1 MNKFNFIF
9 EFNYIQILIKMSLFS
24 NIKNSKY
31 YYPPIG
37 RMKNNN
43 NIHLTDINI
52 IKNFKI
58 KKNINNQII
67 PKKITRNLHLNKS
80 NSYNNISN
88 INNKND
94 LYTQEN
100 TDNSLLLN
108 LKTRNNSKKDKI
120 LYHDNESLYESNIQL
135 KTEINKLKKELMQL
149 KAENQRKES
158 ELIKKDK
165 LLQNAFDKGI
175 DEDNIINNIVLND
188 NNNIFLEKDIK
199 KNNFISKFRKQ
210 YNELKS
216 KYKEKIEEITEM
228 KKSTKTTKLNE
239 LIIQNKETFKE
250 FNKLKELYNNLFEE
264 NKANL
269 EKIKTLSELENEINE
284 KNLVILQLQESLK
297 LSSETNLQYENEIEK
312 LKNSVAELKYE
323 NQRLNN
329 KLKTLYEYY
338 SRNGINKE
346 EKQNNVFELN
356 EELSLHPKKI
366 KNGISYNN
374 TNRNYLKITNKINLD
389 NRGNKRK
396 VLNLSP
402 ISKKYIDDSKE
413 IIEKEKNNN
422 NSINNK
428 VNNYKNDLNIIENE
442 KNVNNGN
449 EEEKNNNE
457 NNNLE
462 KKNEYNDTSQT
473 IYILIKNFEVLKI
486 SREDALT
493 LIIKPILNE
502 ISNEKQIK
510 NETLV
515 NMFTNKICSCINC
528 NQNENDI
535 NSISNVITSLLAES
549 NNELFPFIKSFLDIF
564 DNIKKYEENSNE
576 EKEMVKKIKET
587 LNKYKEFFIEKNS
600 NEFISFFN
608 FRALLNEKDII
619 LDDEDIEYLIYRM
632 KKDCPN
638 IISKINSNKDNIF
651 LSNKE
656 EEKTLTNKQKEIDK
670 NNDMNGDNKI
680 NENKNQNNKDFE
692 KKCSIFDLNYKT
704 FLNII
709 Q

>member
-1 MNKFNFIF
+1 
-9 EFNYIQILIKMSLFS
+9 MSLFS

-88 INNKND
+88 LNNKND

-149 KAENQRKES
+149 KAENQRKEN

-216 KYKEKIEEITEM
+216 KYKEKIDEITEM

-264 NKANL
+264 NKTNL

-374 TNRNYLKITNKINLD
+374 TNRNYLKIANKINLD

-396 VLNLSP
+396 ILNLSP

-528 NQNENDI
+528 NHNENDI

-576 EKEMVKKIKET
+576 EKEMIKKIKET

-656 EEKTLTNKQKEIDK
+656 EEQTLTNKQKEIDK
-670 NNDMNGDNKI
+670 NNDMNVENKI
-680 NENKNQNNKDFE
+680 NENKNQNNKDIE

>member
-1 MNKFNFIF
+1 
-9 EFNYIQILIKMSLFS
+9 MSLFS

-52 IKNFKI
+52 IKDFKI

-108 LKTRNNSKKDKI
+108 LKTRNNSKKDKT

-216 KYKEKIEEITEM
+216 KYKEKIDEITEM

-264 NKANL
+264 NKTNL

-442 KNVNNGN
+442 KNVNNKN
-449 EEEKNNNE
+449 EEEKNNE

-462 KKNEYNDTSQT
+462 KKNEYNDSPQT

-576 EKEMVKKIKET
+576 EKEMIKKIKET
-587 LNKYKEFFIEKNS
+587 LNKYKEFFIEKNN

-619 LDDEDIEYLIYRM
+619 LDDENIEYLIYRM

>member
-1 MNKFNFIF
+1 
-9 EFNYIQILIKMSLFS
+9 MSLFS

-587 LNKYKEFFIEKNS
+587 LNKYKEFFIEKNN

-680 NENKNQNNKDFE
+680 NENKNQNNKDIE

>member
-1 MNKFNFIF
+1 
-9 EFNYIQILIKMSLFS
+9 MSLFS

-37 RMKNNN
+37 RVKNNN

-88 INNKND
+88 LNNKND

-108 LKTRNNSKKDKI
+108 LKTRNNSKKDKT

-149 KAENQRKES
+149 KAENQRKEN

-216 KYKEKIEEITEM
+216 KYKEKIDEITEM

-250 FNKLKELYNNLFEE
+250 LNKLKELYNNLFEE
-264 NKANL
+264 NKTNL

-374 TNRNYLKITNKINLD
+374 TNRNYLKIANKINLD

-396 VLNLSP
+396 ILNLSP

-576 EKEMVKKIKET
+576 EKEMIKKIKET

-632 KKDCPN
+632 KKECPN

-656 EEKTLTNKQKEIDK
+656 EEQTLTNKQKEIDK

-680 NENKNQNNKDFE
+680 NENKNQNNKDIE